1 MKPRVLIGFV
11 LSALGAW
18 LAMPTGV
25 AHAAEDTVR
34 VIQPKPFVRQGRF
47 AIAPML
53 GLSLNDPY
61 IQHVFVGASATY
73 HITELFAVG
82 ATADYALSA
91 TTKLTDALLEK
102 LNVRTALSPI
112 DFMAAANFEYTP
124 IYGKFALVN
133 RVAIHWDVGV
143 SLGLGAIRTTAT
155 GYHFMAQLGAALRF
169 HLTRWLTL
177 SFEVRD
183 HLFSESL
190 TVSGQAAGGFAQ
202 TFVFRTGL
210 GVFMPFDFATE

>member
-1 MKPRVLIGFV
+1 MPPAVKLSFLLLLAVLQSAISFSVFAAEESVRVL
-11 LSALGAW
+11 
-18 LAMPTGV
+18 
-25 AHAAEDTVR
+25 
-34 VIQPKPFVRQGRF
+34 QPKPFVRQGRF

-73 HITELFAVG
+73 HISELFAVG
-82 ATADYALSA
+82 ATADYALST
-91 TTKLTDALLEK
+91 TTKLTDELLEK

-124 IYGKFALVN
+124 VYGKFALVN
-133 RVAIHWDVGV
+133 RVVIHWDVGASV
-143 SLGLGAIRTTAT
+143 GLGAVRTTAT
-155 GYHFMAQLGAALRF
+155 GYHFLAQVGVALRF

-177 SFEVRD
+177 SFEMRD

-190 TVSGQAAGGFAQ
+190 TVSGQSAGGFSQ
-202 TFVFRTGL
+202 TLVFRTGL
-210 GVFMPFDFATE
+210 GLFMPFDFATE